1 MEENLDFSKLL
12 KTSIILLEYSRE
24 KTISARTIQSAF
36 RIVYADDNEILKSG
50 VMAGTKYVTEY
61 VGNPDTKINTFNH
74 YKNVL
79 RNFMQNDI
87 HELTNQEYI
96 LGSNSIPYL
105 CGIADTLNNRVQQ
118 FN

>member
-1 MEENLDFSKLL
+1 MEENLDIPKLL
-12 KTSIILLEYSRE
+12 RTCIVLLEYSRE

-36 RIVYADDNEILKSG
+36 RIVYSDDNEILKQG
-50 VMAGTKYVTEY
+50 IMAGTKYVTEY
-61 VGNPDTKINTFNH
+61 VYNTDTKINTFNH

-87 HELTNQEYI
+87 RVLTTQEYR